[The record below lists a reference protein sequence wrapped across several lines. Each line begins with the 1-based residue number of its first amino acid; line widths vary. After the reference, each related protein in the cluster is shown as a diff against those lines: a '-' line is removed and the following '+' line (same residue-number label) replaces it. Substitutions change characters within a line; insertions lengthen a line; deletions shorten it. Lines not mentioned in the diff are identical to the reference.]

1 MARTKK
7 ATEEVVEQTTEEVTE
22 TTINVDNP
30 VDLEQEKVIGQQCV
44 EGWEPETIVENVYYS
59 ADVKTEETSEEQAEP
74 DKVSEV
80 MDHELTETEQEE
92 NEEQNEPEQ
101 EEQEEQEEP
110 KVGFEKW
117 IASQVVNNPITW
129 NRANYV
135 PQVGA
140 NNHDQNQ
147 NVRVET
153 ARKGVRVARV

>member
-7 ATEEVVEQTTEEVTE
+7 ATKEVVEQTTTE
-22 TTINVDNP
+22 SINVENP
-30 VDLEQEKVIGQQCV
+30 VDLEQAAEQT
-44 EGWEPETIVENVYYS
+44 ETAETELANPE
-59 ADVKTEETSEEQAEP
+59 EEQAEP

-80 MDHELTETEQEE
+80 MDHELAETEQEKQEEKGEE
-92 NEEQNEPEQ
+92 NEENPEQNEPEP
-101 EEQEEQEEP
+101 EEQEEP

-135 PQVGA
+135 PQVGT
-140 NNHDQNQ
+140 NNHDQTQ

-153 ARKGVRVARV
+153 ARRGVSVKRI